1 MKQTLTSSPL
11 APRLRTAFM
20 FLLLCV
26 VLQLQATVRY
36 VKPTASGS
44 GDGSS
49 WANASD
55 NLQAMI
61 NASGTG
67 DEVWVAAGTY
77 KPTSGTDRTISFVM
91 KNGVGIY
98 GGFNGT
104 ETQLSQRNWVTNVT
118 TLSGD
123 IGTAG
128 NNSDN
133 TYNVVFANSTVTG
146 SSVLDGFVISGGNAN
161 HPSISTYQRGAGM
174 QNAAASPTVRNCTF
188 QNNAG
193 AWGAGMAI
201 DGAASPSIINCIFSA
216 NTSTVNGGGMNLDGG
231 NYSTLV
237 NCVFIG
243 NIAANWGGGIVNANS
258 TLNCTNCSFSGNSA
272 AQGGALRNFHGTSI
286 LNNCILWGNNNEIFS
301 LSGSVTVSNS
311 IVQGGWNGTGN
322 LNTDPLFVNPA
333 NGNLRLQSCSPAINA
348 GNNAAVPSGI
358 TTDFDG
364 NPRFFNSG
372 VVDMGAYELQGTPT
386 PVVANCQPQTVYLG
400 SMGQASL
407 AAAALNNGSTGCGT
421 LAFTVGGQSSLSYT
435 CANIGSPQYTLTV
448 TDARGQ
454 TATCTAIVIVIDN
467 ENPSITCPANIT
479 VNNDPGQCSAVVDYE
494 VTGSDNCSF
503 TLSQTAGQA
512 SGTAFPVGTITN
524 TWTATDPA
532 GNSVSCSFT
541 VTALDNENPT
551 ITCPAN
557 ITVNNDPGQC
567 SAVVDYEVTGGD
579 NCSYFLSQT
588 GGLASGSAFPV
599 GTTTNTWTST
609 DPSDNT
615 ATCSFTVTVLK
626 TGDPDLLWAYTV
638 IAFDEVK
645 MKKNTVQSGGIG
657 MVDTKK
663 DKVKLEGG
671 TLVTAANTFVKSPDL
686 DLKGSSQVGVHYE
699 GFVNQNLL
707 PAFQP
712 PSANCNNNLNI
723 PNNSAPVTLNLA
735 CYGNIK
741 VGKNV
746 TVTFSGHG
754 TVNVKDLDLDDNAT
768 VLFAQGT
775 NLLVNKKFDTGK
787 NVTISNNGHTVWLF
801 VDDQVKIDDGNN
813 ITANIYARKNFKVEK
828 TETGNPTYMTGL
840 FIADK
845 VDSKDNVFWNWQAD
859 MCPTAPPPMLLAG
872 LLHFN
877 AQLADAQEG
886 LRVDLRWA
894 TNTGTAD
901 EWYEVEKSAD
911 GIDFQGIEAGA
922 APRNDDQTHL
932 YRDKD
937 DNPEEGD
944 WLYRLKVT
952 RRDGSTAYSE
962 PKRVRIELGGGFAIF
977 PNPVS
982 SRVNV
987 YMERFLGREVDV
999 VVSNSLGQVL
1009 HRQHIDEVVDRL
1021 LPLELDRNTFRDGL
1035 YTVSVVH
1042 RGRAHTQRLVVA
1054 RAD

>member
-551 ITCPAN
+551 ITCPAP

-567 SAVVDYEVTGGD
+567 SAVVNYTVTGSD

-671 TLVTAANTFVKSPDL
+671 TLVTAANTFVKSPDITL
-686 DLKGSSQVGVHYE
+686 SGGSLVATHYP
-699 GFVNQNLL
+699 GFVPNSLL
-707 PAFQP
+707 PAFLP
-712 PSANCNNNLNI
+712 PSANCGNNLDI
-723 PNNSAPVTLNLA
+723 PDNSAPVTLNLA

-746 TVTFSGHG
+746 TVTFSGHAD
-754 TVNVKDLDLDDNAT
+754 VNVKDLDLKEGAT
-768 VLFAQGT
+768 VLFAQNT
-775 NLLVNKKFDTGK
+775 ILRVNKKLDTGK
-787 NVTISNNGHTVWLF
+787 NVTISRNGNTVWLH
-801 VDDQVKIDDGNN
+801 VDDAVKIDDGNN
-813 ITANIYARKNFKVEK
+813 ISVNMHVRQNLLVDKTAA
-828 TETGNPTYMTGL
+828 GNPTFMTGL
-840 FIADK
+840 FIANK
-845 VDSKDNVFWNWQAD
+845 VDSKDNVFWNWD
-859 MCPTAPPPMLLAG
+859 PVTCPAAPQPQYLAG
-872 LLHFN
+872 LPDFN
-877 AQLADAQEG
+877 AQGRELEG
-886 LRVDLRWA
+886 ELFVDLHWTTRHDHA
-894 TNTGTAD
+894 VETYT
-901 EWYEVEKSAD
+901 VEKSAD
-911 GIDFQGIEAGA
+911 GIDFQPVAQTGSRYGDDR
-922 APRNDDQTHL
+922 PRL
-932 YRDKD
+932 YRSPD
-937 DNPEEGD
+937 PAPAEGD
-944 WLYRLKVT
+944 WLYRLKVVH
-952 RRDGSTAYSE
+952 RDGSIAHT
-962 PKRVRIELGGGFAIF
+962 PPQLVRLELPVDFTVF
-977 PNPVS
+977 PNPASTEVRVALAGQLGKPALLQLINGQGMVVATQRFDELPAAPVVFS
-982 SRVNV
+982 LRQLPDGFYLVNV
-987 YMERFLGREVDV
+987 QVDGKR
-999 VVSNSLGQVL
+999 S
-1009 HRQHIDEVVDRL
+1009 
-1021 LPLELDRNTFRDGL
+1021 
-1035 YTVSVVH
+1035 
-1042 RGRAHTQRLVVA
+1042 RAVRLVVA
-1054 RAD
+1054 K